1 MQDSENN
8 WQFDIFSLAE
18 ETPGCT
24 LSLLAAHLFAA
35 SGICDEFG
43 IDTGKLMKYLRK
55 IESGYN
61 AANPYHNRQASTPDQ
76 PADAQQEFMQHVL
89 CHIQSVLDAS
99 VLLVN
104 TSFCCQPAL
113 LYALSQHHTPINI
126 WLDVALCLCDAAKC

>member
-35 SGICDEFG
+35 SGVCDDFS
-43 IDTGKLMKYLRK
+43 IDTGKLMTYLRK
-55 IESGYN
+55 VESGYN
-61 AANPYHNRQASTPDQ
+61 AANPYHNRQASTPYQ
-76 PADAQQEFMQHVL
+76 PAIAQQEFMQHFL
-89 CHIQSVLDAS
+89 CHIPVVLEPS
-99 VLLVN
+99 VLLVS

-113 LYALSQHHTPINI
+113 LYAL
-126 WLDVALCLCDAAKC
+126 